1 MSASGSHDN
10 NYIQPVPQSA
20 NSFAPESQEQGSDAT
35 TTDQSSESQND
46 FKPGRLDSKATL
58 LQTGFDYALLIVAL
72 CFIILGIWS
81 ALLNGSLVESNPYG
95 KRLIAASQIVWSLQ
109 DTLIVGSNAIPVSVF
124 SYNWTLY

>member
-20 NSFAPESQEQGSDAT
+20 NSIGPESQEQGDAT

-46 FKPGRLDSKATL
+46 FKPGPLASKATL
-58 LQTGFDYALLIVAL
+58 LQTGFDYALLIVTL
-72 CFIILGIWS
+72 CFIILGTWS

-109 DTLIVGSNAIPVSVF
+109 NNLIVGSNATPVSVF